1 MSFMK
6 KMMARVGVGSS
17 EVDTILNRNVLV
29 PGETVDG
36 VIKIRAGSVEQTIEK
51 IDLSLH
57 TTYVQKK
64 DDSKVTKSVQIAQHT
79 VANQFTLQPN
89 DKREFPF
96 AFTLPLD
103 APISKGKSNVW
114 LQTGLDIKSAVDPQ
128 DKDMIQVAPHPYIN
142 AFLQAVDGLGF
153 KLREVENEE
162 AHGFGRLPFIQEFE
176 FHATHGA
183 FRSRLDELEAV
194 FQPVSKDNIRVIL
207 EIDRKARGFSGFLSE
222 MLETD
227 ESKVQ
232 FMLTTDDVNEIQ
244 RQLTDVLNQY
254 A

>member
-96 AFTLPLD
+96 AFILPLD

-114 LQTGLDIKSAVDPQ
+114 LQTGLDIKNAVDPQ

>member
-36 VIKIRAGSVEQTIEK
+36 VIKIRAGSVEQTVEK

-64 DDSKVTKSVQIAQHT
+64 DDSTVTKSTEIARYE
-79 VANQFTLQPN
+79 VAHQFTLQPN
-89 DKREFPF
+89 EEKEFPF
-96 AFTLPLD
+96 SFPLPLD
-103 APISKGKSNVW
+103 APISKGRSQVW
-114 LQTGLDIKSAVDPQ
+114 LQTGLDIKGAIDPQ
-128 DKDMIQVAPHPYIN
+128 DKDLIEVAPHPYVS
-142 AFLQAVDGLGF
+142 AFFDAVDGLGF

-176 FHATHGA
+176 FRVAHGA

-194 FQPVSKDNIRVIL
+194 FQPVSKDQLRVIL

-232 FMLTTDDVNEIQ
+232 FMITTDDVNEIQ
-244 RQLTDVLNQY
+244 RQLTDVLNRY

>member
-6 KMMARVGVGSS
+6 KMLARVGVGNT

-36 VIKIRAGSVEQTIEK
+36 VIKIHAGSVEQTVEK

-64 DDSKVTKSVQIAQHT
+64 DDSKVTKAAQIARHV
-79 VANQFTLQPN
+79 VANQFTIQPE
-89 DKREFPF
+89 DTKEFPF
-96 AFTLPLD
+96 SFTLPLD
-103 APISKGKSNVW
+103 APISKGKCNVW
-114 LQTGLDIKSAVDPQ
+114 LQTGLDIKGAVDPQ
-128 DKDMIQVAPHPYIN
+128 DKDMIEVAPHPYIK
-142 AFLQAVDGLGF
+142 AFLKAVDELGF
-153 KLREVENEE
+153 QLREVENEE
-162 AHGFGRLPFIQEFE
+162 ARGFGRLPFIQEFE
-176 FHATHGA
+176 FRAVRGT

-194 FQPVSKDNIRVIL
+194 FQPVSEDDIRVIL
-207 EIDRKARGFSGFLSE
+207 EIDRRARGITGFLSE

-227 ESKVQ
+227 EDKVQ
-232 FMLTTDDVNEIQ
+232 FTLTTDDVNQIQ

>member
-51 IDLSLH
+51 IDLTLH

-64 DDSKVTKSVQIAQHT
+64 DDSKVTKSAQIARYA
-79 VANQFTLQPN
+79 VANQFTIPPN
-89 DKREFPF
+89 DEREFPF
-96 AFTLPLD
+96 SFTLPLD
-103 APISKGKSNVW
+103 APISKGKSKVW

-128 DKDMIQVAPHPYIN
+128 DKDMIQIAPHPYIN

-162 AHGFGRLPFIQEFE
+162 AHDFGRLPFIQEFE